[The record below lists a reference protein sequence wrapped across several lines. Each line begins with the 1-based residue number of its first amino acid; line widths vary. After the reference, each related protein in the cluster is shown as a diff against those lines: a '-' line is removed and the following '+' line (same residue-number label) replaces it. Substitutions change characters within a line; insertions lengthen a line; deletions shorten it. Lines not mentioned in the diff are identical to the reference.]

1 MANFQMP
8 MPKINVPQAKSGGID
23 MQGVK
28 IQLAQ
33 MHSARLE
40 TLGNMVSQV
49 KIAVGNQTVT
59 QPLPQMPQGMK
70 SGQQVQVSVSTN
82 KSGQVVIEFF
92 PEQGKAAAP
101 QSAKVNLSDAQLVS
115 LLSLNKNYKAA
126 ANNVMQ
132 TQAKVVLD
140 NTKTPT
146 LKLPGLA
153 TPVKLPE
160 GVAGLLKDS
169 KTVAVAVAVKNNK
182 VELQITLPGKVAKQA
197 KISLP
202 IGAEKISTIV
212 KQSITKTGDMPVSVP
227 AKGSTTGKITLPNQQ
242 PIALPGKVADNAS
255 VKVTNLSQH
264 ALTLKI
270 TPPQST
276 TRDLIKPLATVVL
289 NRPQV
294 IDALKQPTNADGL
307 KNHQNTAPPAKVA
320 DGNKVVTQ
328 VLTQAVKTSTDKAA
342 IEPKGVSSGKE
353 PVNANTALNPK
364 VVIEEKT
371 VDPKVLN
378 TAKAANEQASLNQ
391 TGAKEAAKTI
401 QTEVLLAVQPKPVE
415 NYEQQKQV
423 LSKLIDPLI
432 RILLPKKLNWS
443 EGLKSLAAIEKQLPD
458 SKPLT
463 DNTKDPDL
471 KQVLN
476 QLRASIPDQ
485 NTPLTEKNIASIVGQ
500 LLNFSPTKVMTS
512 AQPTPGN
519 AIASALQLLLGS
531 KVVQSESKATPQL
544 LQQLTSLLK
553 PLTGKQEKTPKGMK
567 AMTASIAQA
576 EQSSGSLKTLVGL
589 HSGIRNQQLDNVE
602 KKLDGNAQINLT
614 VPLKVNDE
622 VKELHIA
629 INEDEA
635 KSDKD
640 GRKTSLW
647 QLNLTFDLGELGRL
661 LVNAKLKEGEVNM
674 HLYAEQQKTLTLMNK
689 FSAILEQRL
698 EFHGVKI
705 KNIQSSLGKINSSNA
720 KRQLNSLLQIKV

>member
-1 MANFQMP
+1 MP
-8 MPKINVPQAKSGGID
+8 MPQINVPQAKSGGID
-23 MQGVK
+23 MGGVK
-28 IQLAQ
+28 VQLAQ

-40 TLGNMVSQV
+40 TLGNMISQV

-70 SGQQVQVSVSTN
+70 PGQQVQVSISTN
-82 KSGQVVIEFF
+82 KNGQVVIAFF
-92 PEQGKAAAP
+92 PEQGKAPTAS
-101 QSAKVNLSDAQLVS
+101 QSVKINLSDAQLVN

-126 ANNVMQ
+126 ANGTSNSVMQ

-140 NTKTPT
+140 NTNTPA

-153 TPVKLPE
+153 TLVKLPE

-169 KTVAVAVAVKNNK
+169 KTVAVAVTVKNNK
-182 VELQITLPGKVAKQA
+182 VELQITLPGKAAKQA

-202 IGAEKISTIV
+202 IGSEKISAIV
-212 KQSITKTGDMPVSVP
+212 KQSITKTADMPVSVP
-227 AKGSTTGKITLPNQQ
+227 TKGSTTGKFTLPNQQ
-242 PIALPGKVADNAS
+242 PINLPGKVANNAN
-255 VKVTNLSQH
+255 VKVTNLNQH

-270 TPPQST
+270 TPPQSES
-276 TRDLIKPLATVVL
+276 KPLAAMIL
-289 NRPQV
+289 NRTV
-294 IDALKQPTNADGL
+294 INDALKQPASADG
-307 KNHQNTAPPAKVA
+307 AKVVE
-320 DGNKVVTQ
+320 NKNQ
-328 VLTQAVKTSTDKAA
+328 QGATSTTKWVNGSKAVLD
-342 IEPKGVSSGKE
+342 PKGVISGKE
-353 PVNANTALNPK
+353 PVEVKTAPNPRIIAESK
-364 VVIEEKT
+364 ILESKMNNRQAPVKEVAT
-371 VDPKVLN
+371 
-378 TAKAANEQASLNQ
+378 TAQA
-391 TGAKEAAKTI
+391 EA
-401 QTEVLLAVQPKPVE
+401 LLAVQAKTVE
-415 NYEQQKQV
+415 SYEQQKQV

-432 RILLPKKLNWS
+432 RILLPKKLNWT
-443 EGLKSLAAIEKQLPD
+443 EGLKSLATLEKQLPD
-458 SKPLT
+458 SKSVPNA
-463 DNTKDPDL
+463 DKMPSL

-512 AQPTPGN
+512 TQPTPGN

-531 KVVQSESKATPQL
+531 KAMQSESKATPQL
-544 LQQLTSLLK
+544 LQQLTALLK
-553 PLTGKQEKTPKGMK
+553 PLTGKQEKTPKGIK
-567 AMTASIAQA
+567 AMTASMAQA

-629 INEDEA
+629 INEDEE

-689 FSAILEQRL
+689 FSAVLEQRL

-705 KNIQSSLGKINSSNA
+705 KNIQSSLGKIGNA
-720 KRQLNSLLQIKV
+720 KTKRQLNSLLQIKV